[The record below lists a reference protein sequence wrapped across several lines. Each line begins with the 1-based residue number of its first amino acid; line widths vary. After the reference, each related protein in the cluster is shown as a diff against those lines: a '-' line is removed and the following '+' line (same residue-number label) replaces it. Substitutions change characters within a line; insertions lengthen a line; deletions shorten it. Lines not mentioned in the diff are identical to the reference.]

1 MNTLKTMWEKFDTNM
16 TASFLALSAQLN
28 KIPDSIFYLAVV
40 FWTVSM
46 VLLAA
51 F

>member
-1 MNTLKTMWEKFDTNM
+1 MNTLKYVWEKFDTNM

-51 F
+51 L